1 MAEAEKSTEGVR
13 AVDRALDVLL
23 AFEADD
29 RGLTASE
36 LLKRVDLSR
45 PTLYRLLKTLELRGF
60 VTATGEPQHFK
71 LGPAVAHLAH
81 VWNAGLDVATS
92 AQPMMRRLWQETGET
107 VALLIQDGSDRV
119 CVAELPSPQ
128 PLSFKRGVGHREKIT
143 LGASGKVVLAF
154 STEAQRFLSEL
165 VAEKNHAAYIQDLA
179 HIRKVGYAVSKE
191 ELIKGAVAVAAP
203 FFTGGS
209 KVLGS
214 LAVYGPSARVNQE
227 KIAHIGALLLEECKK
242 LSNAYGLLA
251 STNRPRRLSQ

>member
-1 MAEAEKSTEGVR
+1 MEAEKSSESVR

-23 AFEADD
+23 AFEAVE

-45 PTLYRLLKTLELRGF
+45 PTLYRLLRTLELRGF
-60 VTATGEPQHFK
+60 VTASGEPQHFK

-81 VWNAGLDVATS
+81 VWNAGLDVAIS

-107 VALLIQDGSDRV
+107 VALFIQEGSDRV
-119 CVAELPSPQ
+119 CIAEIPSTQ

-154 STEAQRFLSEL
+154 SLEAPRLLTELIAKKDR
-165 VAEKNHAAYIQDLA
+165 AAYSQELA
-179 HIRKVGYAVSKE
+179 HVREVGYAVSKE
-191 ELIKGAVAVAAP
+191 ELIQGAVAVAAP
-203 FFTGGS
+203 FFTSGS

-227 KIAHIGALLLEECKK
+227 KIAQIGELLLEECKK
-242 LSNAYGLLA
+242 LSKTYGL
-251 STNRPRRLSQ
+251 

>member
-1 MAEAEKSTEGVR
+1 MEAEKSSESVR

-23 AFEADD
+23 AFEAVE

-45 PTLYRLLKTLELRGF
+45 PTLYRLLRTLELRGF
-60 VTATGEPQHFK
+60 VTASGEPQHFK

-81 VWNAGLDVATS
+81 VWNAGLDVSIS

-107 VALLIQDGSDRV
+107 VALFIQEGSDRV
-119 CVAELPSPQ
+119 CIAEIPSTQ

-154 STEAQRFLSEL
+154 SLEAPRLLTELIAKKDR
-165 VAEKNHAAYIQDLA
+165 AAYSQELA
-179 HIRKVGYAVSKE
+179 HVREVGYAVSKE
-191 ELIKGAVAVAAP
+191 ELIQGAVAVAAP
-203 FFTGGS
+203 FFTSGS

-227 KIAHIGALLLEECKK
+227 KIAQIGELLLEECKK
-242 LSNAYGLLA
+242 LSKTYGL
-251 STNRPRRLSQ
+251 